1 MQIYGQISKRQS
13 LCFLFILKTEEHR
26 IVELTYANTEH
37 TNPSE
42 GKKDVRIDVECTDAD
57 GTRFV
62 VEVQVADQFHFYER
76 AVFNSSFAIL
86 QQKAKGELDY
96 DFPTVYFIGIMD
108 FSYHVGSDCVDFRYT
123 IRENSSHELMTPRV
137 QYIFLELPNS
147 LNKGLKPG
155 ATVLENICYAL
166 HQMEHLTEQPAELKQ
181 EIFKLLFESAE
192 IATFTPE
199 ERIKYQN
206 DMTTAS
212 SEALYLEYLGIQ
224 KAIEMGTYNMEENA
238 QVPPMP
244 PISFGKRVEMDQF
257 FEEIQIFLKFF
268 GCHIFEKL
276 GRKRHATK
284 PIPSHAPTPCPT
296 PAPIPIPTPPSPTI
310 PGASL
315 PYKEYHFAIKK
326 AGMSSRLR
334 YYPDQDKYVI
344 LSGSLINAFN
354 APSLQPS
361 IASFRNSVFSSS
373 SCTKKGDLY
382 QLLEDI
388 EIPNG
393 SPSAAAK
400 FCAGTSRNG
409 KTDWVDDNGHSIGEY
424 LDGRISS

>member
-1 MQIYGQISKRQS
+1 MQNKPIIGRYARILLDDWFKRSFGQENSKRLLQ
-13 LCFLFILKTEEHR
+13 LFLEALIPEHR

-147 LNKGLKPG
+147 LNIGLKPG

-206 DMTTAS
+206 DMTTERDRYNQLVFAEAKGREQGREEGRVQGREEGREDAIRKM
-212 SEALYLEYLGIQ
+212 SEQLRARGMTEPEIE
-224 KAIEMGTYNMEENA
+224 AIVRSVT
-238 QVPPMP
+238 
-244 PISFGKRVEMDQF
+244 DQ
-257 FEEIQIFLKFF
+257 
-268 GCHIFEKL
+268 G
-276 GRKRHATK
+276 
-284 PIPSHAPTPCPT
+284 
-296 PAPIPIPTPPSPTI
+296 
-310 PGASL
+310 
-315 PYKEYHFAIKK
+315 
-326 AGMSSRLR
+326 
-334 YYPDQDKYVI
+334 
-344 LSGSLINAFN
+344 
-354 APSLQPS
+354 
-361 IASFRNSVFSSS
+361 
-373 SCTKKGDLY
+373 
-382 QLLEDI
+382 
-388 EIPNG
+388 
-393 SPSAAAK
+393 
-400 FCAGTSRNG
+400 
-409 KTDWVDDNGHSIGEY
+409 
-424 LDGRISS
+424 